1 VTDTLAAVTT
11 VTNLTNAPTNGDL
24 TATMKTSVTTA
35 ATAAT
40 PTAAAVTGAVG
51 SVTGSVG
58 SVTGN
63 VGGNVVG
70 SVGSVSGDT
79 KQTADVATLIA
90 TVGVAGAGLTA
101 LATQASVNTIDD
113 FLDTEIAAILADTNE
128 LQTDWANGGRLD
140 LILDAASAPS
150 AATVA
155 DAVWDEVLSGHAG
168 AGSAGAALAAA
179 TAPSAA
185 TVADAVW
192 DELLAG
198 HVIVGSAGAGLAA
211 AGGSGDPWSTALPG
225 AYGAGTAGKL
235 LADAKTAID
244 TKAEPGDPMTI
255 ARRP

>member
-1 VTDTLAAVTT
+1 VAAVKSDSGAIKTKTDFLPSVAAGAAGGVFIAGSNAATSITT
-11 VTNLTNAPTNGDL
+11 AL
-24 TATMKTSVTTA
+24 TANI
-35 ATAAT
+35 
-40 PTAAAVTGAVG
+40 
-51 SVTGSVG
+51 
-58 SVTGN
+58 TGN
-63 VGGNVVG
+63 LSG

-150 AATVA
+150 AAAVA
-155 DAVWDEVLSGHAG
+155 DAVWDEVLSGHVG

-192 DELLAG
+192 DELLAD
-198 HVIVGSAGAGLAA
+198 HVIVGSAGAGVAA
-211 AGGSGDPWSTALPG
+211 AGSAGDPWSTALPG
-225 AYGAGTAGKL
+225 AYGAGTAGKML
-235 LADAKTAID
+235 SDAKTAID